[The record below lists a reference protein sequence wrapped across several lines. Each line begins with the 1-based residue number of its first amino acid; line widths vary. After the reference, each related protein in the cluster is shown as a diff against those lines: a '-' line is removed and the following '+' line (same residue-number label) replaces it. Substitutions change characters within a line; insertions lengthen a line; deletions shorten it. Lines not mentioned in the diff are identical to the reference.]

1 MRIHGFETFGGSQVE
16 PSAVNLLHV
25 PSIFSPQDFSI
36 SRKILYGFSKHV
48 CLSNASLSFY
58 GVRFFALLLIFS
70 YAFSHFTITYY
81 RRKNRNITMDLNF
94 EILTNRRL
102 SRSLNFANQ
111 GTGARFVKIHFCIL
125 FNHYGI
131 ETQQATG

>member
-1 MRIHGFETFGGSQVE
+1 MGLKRLAVHKLNQVQLNFYE
-16 PSAVNLLHV
+16 NLLYV
-25 PSIFSPQDFSI
+25 PSTFSPQDFSI

-81 RRKNRNITMDLNF
+81 RRKYYPAACFVTYLTITYF
-94 EILTNRRL
+94 RAILFF
-102 SRSLNFANQ
+102 NFAN
-111 GTGARFVKIHFCIL
+111 L
-125 FNHYGI
+125 
-131 ETQQATG
+131 E